1 MKQGMVWLFMLLKR
15 QMKKVSLYV
24 ILLGIVGSTFFIRHI
39 AVNFSVSISI
49 GVMNEQGE
57 KPQGEENASDMA
69 QRVLELMTGHKGLVK
84 FIEYDNEEELKQDVR
99 TSDIYAGYIFMQN
112 FGRDVAKEGLKDSVK
127 VISTEDSIV
136 SKITNELVFSFV
148 MQEYTYALLFYDTC
162 ETGYFDEFDEEQIA
176 EDLRRFYE
184 ENRTNGSTF
193 SVAYSGVK
201 KQSNQMKMDVFDY
214 ISPMIH
220 GMIGV
225 FIFLSGLCGTL
236 ILYKDRECGTFARFT
251 TVQTIAVSF
260 AEILIPVFLTGM
272 TGMVCLVFSGI
283 SQGTLQEILQGI
295 LQGIMVQGTNMFFY
309 IILVSLY
316 CLVLSKIIRNRTVFQ
331 AAVPVFLMAS
341 LLFCHVFINLNTI
354 VPQFK
359 IISLLLPP
367 YYF

>member
-15 QMKKVSLYV
+15 QMKKVSLYI
-24 ILLGIVGSTFFIRHI
+24 ILLGMIGSTFFIRHI
-39 AVNFSVSISI
+39 AVNFSVNISI
-49 GVMNEQGE
+49 GVMNEQSGE
-57 KPQGEENASDMA
+57 TEGDENGSDMA
-69 QRVLELMTGHKGLVK
+69 QRVLGLMTEHKGLVK
-84 FIEYDNEEELKQDVR
+84 FIEYDNEEQMKQDVR
-99 TSDIYAGYIFMQN
+99 TSDIYAGYVFMHN
-112 FGRDVAKEGLKDSVK
+112 FGKNVGKEKLENSVK
-127 VISTEDSIV
+127 VISTENSIV

-162 ETGYFDEFDEEQIA
+162 ETGYFDEFDEKQIA

-201 KQSNQMKMDVFDY
+201 EQSNRMDMDIFDY

-220 GMIGV
+220 GVIGIL
-225 FIFLSGLCGTL
+225 IFLAGLCGTL
-236 ILYKDRECGTFARFT
+236 ILYKDRESGTFARFT

-272 TGMVCLVFSGI
+272 TGMVCLIFSGI
-283 SQGTLQEILQGI
+283 SQRISQGMMG
-295 LQGIMVQGTNMFFY
+295 QWGHMFFY
-309 IILVSLY
+309 VILVSLY
-316 CLVLSKIIRNRTVFQ
+316 CLILSRIIRNRTVFQ

-341 LLFCHVFINLNTI
+341 LLFCHVFVNLNTI
-354 VPQFK
+354 VPQFRV
-359 IISLLLPP
+359 ISLLLPP

>member
-15 QMKKVSLYV
+15 QMKKISLYV

-39 AVNFSVSISI
+39 AVNFSVNISI
-49 GVMNEQGE
+49 GVMNEE
-57 KPQGEENASDMA
+57 NREEGSDMS

-84 FIEYDNEEELKQDVR
+84 FVEYDNEEQMKEDVR
-99 TSDIYAGYIFMQN
+99 TSDIYAGYIFMQD
-112 FGRDVAKEGLKDSVK
+112 FGKDVDKQELEDSVK

-162 ETGYFDEFDEEQIA
+162 ETGYFDEFDEQQIA

-214 ISPMIH
+214 ISPVIH
-220 GMIGV
+220 GVIGV

-260 AEILIPVFLTGM
+260 AEILIPVFLTGI
-272 TGMVCLVFSGI
+272 TGMVCLVFSGMYQET
-283 SQGTLQEILQGI
+283 SQGMMGQWGH
-295 LQGIMVQGTNMFFY
+295 MFFY

-316 CLVLSKIIRNRTVFQ
+316 CLILSRIIRNRTIFQ
-331 AAVPVFLMAS
+331 ATVPVFLMAS

-354 VPQFK
+354 VPQLKFV
-359 IISLLLPP
+359 SLLLPP

>member
-15 QMKKVSLYV
+15 QMKKISLYV
-24 ILLGIVGSTFFIRHI
+24 ILLGIAGSTFFIRHI
-39 AVNFSVSISI
+39 AVNFSVNISI
-49 GVMNEQGE
+49 GVMNEGDE
-57 KPQGEENASDMA
+57 EAEGKENAADMA
-69 QRVLELMTGHKGLVK
+69 QRVLKLMTGHKGLVK
-84 FIEYDNEEELKQDVR
+84 FVEYDNEEEMKQDVR

-112 FGRDVAKEGLKDSVK
+112 FGKDVGKEELEDSVK

-176 EDLRRFYE
+176 EDLRKFYE

-201 KQSNQMKMDVFDY
+201 EQSSRMETDVFDY

-220 GMIGV
+220 GVIGV
-225 FIFLSGLCGTL
+225 LIFLSGLCGTL

-251 TVQTIAVSF
+251 TIQTIAVSF

-272 TGMVCLVFSGI
+272 TGMVCLIFSGMYQEI
-283 SQGTLQEILQGI
+283 SQGMMGQWGH
-295 LQGIMVQGTNMFFY
+295 MFFH

-316 CLVLSKIIRNRTVFQ
+316 CLILSGIIRNRTVFQ

-359 IISLLLPP
+359 FISLLLPP
-367 YYF
+367 NYF